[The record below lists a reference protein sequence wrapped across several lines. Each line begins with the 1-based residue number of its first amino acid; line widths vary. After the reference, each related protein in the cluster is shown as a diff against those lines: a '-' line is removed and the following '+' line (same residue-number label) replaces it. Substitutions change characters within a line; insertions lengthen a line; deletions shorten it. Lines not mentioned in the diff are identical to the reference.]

1 MNTQYI
7 HQKLG
12 ITEKSIQKTIQ
23 LYSEGATIPFIAR
36 YRKEF
41 TGGLNEVDL
50 AKIHQMWQDLMD
62 LEKRKVAVKKSISEQ
77 GKLTSILENKISNCN
92 DINELEDI
100 YLPYKQ
106 KRKTKAS
113 IAIEK
118 GLEPLAKKIFEQKVE
133 EANYWLKSFVPS
145 KFEDKEE
152 VLQGARDIIAE
163 WINENIDCRNIIRK
177 IFNQH
182 ASIVSK
188 VKKAKKV
195 EAEKYLDY
203 FDFFENIN
211 KIPSH
216 RVLAILRGEK
226 EGFLSVKIEVNKEDV
241 LYKLKKF
248 WQISDN
254 WLGKELVKAIE
265 ESYDRLLFPSIE
277 NEYLQISKNKADK
290 EAIEIFA
297 SNLKQL
303 LLAPPL
309 GDKRIIAID
318 PGFKTGCKVV
328 VLNEIG
334 NLIYETVIFPLQNTL
349 QAQNQL
355 ENIIIQYKIEA
366 FGVGNGTAG
375 RETED
380 FIKKNI
386 LIQEKFKHIPCFMVS
401 EQGASIYSA
410 SEIAREE
417 FPNKDITVRGA
428 VSIGRRLKDPLAELV
443 KLDPKSIG
451 VGQYQH
457 DIPTKLLND
466 SLQQVVEICVN
477 SVGVDVNLASKSLLS
492 YVSGLGPVL
501 ANNIVEYRNI
511 NGKIK
516 SKIELKKV
524 SKIGPKAF
532 EQAAGFLR
540 IRDSKNPLDNSAVH
554 PECYYVVE
562 KMAKDLNISVSE
574 LITNKS
580 LQSKIILQNYITET
594 VGIPT
599 LQDIKVELEKPGR
612 DPREQLEE
620 FTFANV
626 HSLQDLTVGMIV
638 PGIVTNIT
646 AFGCFVDIGV
656 HQDGLIHISQ
666 LANKFIQNPNEV
678 VRLNQKIWV
687 KIIELDIQRK
697 RIALSSK
704 DVPQKV

>member
-1 MNTQYI
+1 M
-7 HQKLG
+7 
-12 ITEKSIQKTIQ
+12 
-23 LYSEGATIPFIAR
+23 
-36 YRKEF
+36 
-41 TGGLNEVDL
+41 
-50 AKIHQMWQDLMD
+50 
-62 LEKRKVAVKKSISEQ
+62 
-77 GKLTSILENKISNCN
+77 ENKISNCN

-540 IRDSKNPLDNSAVH
+540 IRDSKNPLDNSAIH

-562 KMAKDLNISVSE
+562 KMAKDLKIKLPIFFLPIVFITSPSLTVTEFRSILKVL
-574 LITNKS
+574 LITA
-580 LQSKIILQNYITET
+580 L
-594 VGIPT
+594 
-599 LQDIKVELEKPGR
+599 
-612 DPREQLEE
+612 
-620 FTFANV
+620 
-626 HSLQDLTVGMIV
+626 
-638 PGIVTNIT
+638 
-646 AFGCFVDIGV
+646 
-656 HQDGLIHISQ
+656 
-666 LANKFIQNPNEV
+666 
-678 VRLNQKIWV
+678 
-687 KIIELDIQRK
+687 
-697 RIALSSK
+697 LSSIYGIYYYLRYFQVTFFVIK
-704 DVPQKV
+704 PYLEVLQFF

>member
-77 GKLTSILENKISNCN
+77 GKLTSILENKIFNCN

-118 GLEPLAKKIFEQKVE
+118 GLEPLSKKIFEQKVE

-163 WINENIDCRNIIRK
+163 WINENIDYRNIIRK

>member
-540 IRDSKNPLDNSAVH
+540 IRDSKNPLDNSAIH

>member
-380 FIKKNI
+380 FIKKKI

-540 IRDSKNPLDNSAVH
+540 IRDSKNPLDNSAIH